1 MTSPA
6 RSTRT
11 LEDRARFG
19 LGFDTQDDETDP
31 SNTETNLTVEGV
43 LDVGAGLE
51 SADVTI
57 ADVGG
62 YTTATEVETAL
73 QQLFGRTLVD
83 YQVDDQIIDTT
94 VGDGSALRDTTLVI
108 PVLASGI
115 YAVEATLF
123 VTATANSGVKVGFTA
138 PAAATFAWALAIM
151 TADNTFD
158 RDGEQAIGDSHGTTA
173 AMTFDR
179 VEIKG
184 LLTVSA
190 TAGNLTLQAAQNADH
205 ADDTV
210 IHGESF
216 IKAIKLN

>member
-19 LGFDTQDDETDP
+19 LGFDTQDDESDP

-62 YTTATEVETAL
+62 YTTATEVESAI
-73 QQLFGRTLVD
+73 QQLYGRTRVD
-83 YQVDDQIIDTT
+83 YQVDDLIIDTT
-94 VGDGSALRDTTLVI
+94 VGDGSTLRDTSLVI

-123 VTATANSGVKVGFTA
+123 VTCTTNCGVKVGFTA
-138 PAAATFAWALAIM
+138 PASATFAWAIQIFG
-151 TADNTFD
+151 ADNVVD
-158 RDGEQAIGDSHGTTA
+158 RDGEQAIGDSHGNSA
-173 AMTFDR
+173 ACTFD
-179 VEIKG
+179 VVKVAG

-190 TAGNLTLQAAQNADH
+190 TGGNLTLQAAQNADH

-216 IKAIKLN
+216 ITAIKLN